1 LELLLEQTIDSS
13 GYDRK
18 RAVPKLRYRG
28 GRLVYLASDD
38 SLSSLAKDT
47 QAIPELHLLTEVMEA
62 VSSGNLDRVL
72 YLGTNA
78 AQAAAQPIR
87 AAKKTC
93 STTLRDLKEA
103 EQQSLAVFLLNGV
116 SVERPGPDNDTE
128 LMRFAKNGADRN
140 LMKSGEPFMREL
152 ACLHGLV
159 EHARHSELLETAYDE
174 DEDLALDAIDQLQQ
188 SVSM

>member
-1 LELLLEQTIDSS
+1 
-13 GYDRK
+13 
-18 RAVPKLRYRG
+18 
-28 GRLVYLASDD
+28 
-38 SLSSLAKDT
+38 
-47 QAIPELHLLTEVMEA
+47 MEA

-159 EHARHSELLETAYDE
+159 EHPRHSELLETAYDE